1 MTGAKLV
8 MIEKGA
14 VAKADKSARATAPF
28 FLSGSLS
35 INLNIAAVAAFA
47 Y

>member
-14 VAKADKSARATAPF
+14 VAKADKSARAAAPF
-28 FLSGSLS
+28 FYLVLCQS
-35 INLNIAAVAAFA
+35 I
-47 Y
+47 